1 VQDLLASILST
12 GCMHGPGKFPFFFKI
27 VIAKEFKGAG
37 LLYVPSLAL
46 VGLSFS
52 SKRALA
58 QGIVTSGIAVGK

>member
-1 VQDLLASILST
+1 
-12 GCMHGPGKFPFFFKI
+12 MHGTGKFSLLFKI
-27 VIAKEFKGAG
+27 VMAKEFKGAG

>member
-1 VQDLLASILST
+1 MADLDQ
-12 GCMHGPGKFPFFFKI
+12 
-27 VIAKEFKGAG
+27 GAG

-58 QGIVTSGIAVGK
+58 QGIVTSGIAVGELIPTHEMLDAYSKKVELHIS